1 MGCVVKFCQSVAGIS
16 MISKFHEFF
25 HVIFGGFLP
34 FYPTSVFRLTALCGP
49 HIDFISSFS
58 SSQRGLYETQTCQM
72 LYCTP
77 SFAEI
82 TAVVWRVFW
91 IFFWKSKMPNVIL
104 YTLNESAPCRI
115 VQMTLSVL
123 NLKHEE
129 ITVDLFSGEHK
140 TPEYLEV
147 SFPCHFLS
155 FSWVVELEFW

>member
-1 MGCVVKFCQSVAGIS
+1 MAGFCHFAQQVSFNIW
-16 MISKFHEFF
+16 F
-25 HVIFGGFLP
+25 
-34 FYPTSVFRLTALCGP
+34 TALCGP

-58 SSQRGLYETQTCQM
+58 SSQRGLSETQTCQM

-82 TAVVWRVFW
+82 TAVVWRVFNF
-91 IFFWKSKMPNVIL
+91 FFWKSKMPNVIL

-147 SFPCHFLS
+147 SFPCHLFS
-155 FSWVVELEFW
+155 FSWVVEFYFFG